1 MFVSMSLNLKIVS
14 PEKVVYEGPV
24 ERIVVP
30 GTSGEFEILVN
41 HAPII
46 STLEKGRLV
55 FHDSEGQHELMVNGG
70 FVEVQKNNVNI
81 CVEL

>member
-1 MFVSMSLNLKIVS
+1 MKIVS
-14 PEKVVYEGPV
+14 PEKVVFDGAV
-24 ERIVVP
+24 ERVVVP

-41 HAPII
+41 HEPII

-55 FHDSEGQHELMVNGG
+55 YQDSEGRHEQMVNGG

>member
-1 MFVSMSLNLKIVS
+1 MKIVS
-14 PEKVVYEGPV
+14 PEKVVFDGAV
-24 ERIVVP
+24 ELVVVP
-30 GTSGEFEILVN
+30 GTSGEFEILDN

-55 FHDSEGQHELMVNGG
+55 YQDSEGRHEQMVNGG

>member
-1 MFVSMSLNLKIVS
+1 MKIVS
-14 PEKVVYEGPV
+14 PEKVVFDGAV
-24 ERIVVP
+24 ERVVVP

-41 HAPII
+41 HAPVI
-46 STLEKGRLV
+46 STLEKVRPV
-55 FHDSEGQHELMVNGG
+55 YQDSEGRHEQMVNGG

>member
-1 MFVSMSLNLKIVS
+1 MKIVS
-14 PEKVVYEGPV
+14 PEKVVFDGPV
-24 ERIVVP
+24 ERVVVP
-30 GTSGEFEILVN
+30 GTSGEFEILDN

-55 FHDSEGQHELMVNGG
+55 YRDSEGRHEQMVNGG

>member
-1 MFVSMSLNLKIVS
+1 MSLNLKIVS
-14 PEKVVYEGPV
+14 PEKVVYDGTV
-24 ERIVVP
+24 ERVVVP

>member
-1 MFVSMSLNLKIVS
+1 MTLNLKIIS
-14 PEKVVYEGPV
+14 PEKVVFDGMV

-30 GTSGEFEILVN
+30 GTSGEFEILPN

-46 STLEKGRLV
+46 STLERGTIV
-55 FHDSEGQHELMVNGG
+55 YHDSQGMHDMAISGG
-70 FVEVQKNNVNI
+70 FVEVQKNNVNV

>member
-1 MFVSMSLNLKIVS
+1 MSLNLRIVS
-14 PEKVVYEGPV
+14 PEKVEFVGTV
-24 ERIVVP
+24 DRVVVP
-30 GTSGEFEILVN
+30 GASGEFEILTN

-46 STLEKGRLV
+46 STLDSGRII
-55 FHDSEGQHELMVNGG
+55 FFDSEGEHEVKAMGG

>member
-1 MFVSMSLNLKIVS
+1 MGLYLKIVS
-14 PEKVVYEGPV
+14 PEKIVFDGQV
-24 ERIVVP
+24 ERVVVP
-30 GTSGEFEILVN
+30 GTSGEFEILTD

-55 FHDSEGQHELMVNGG
+55 YQDSEGRHELMVNGG

>member
-1 MFVSMSLNLKIVS
+1 MSLELKIVS
-14 PEKVVYEGPV
+14 PAKIEYEGQDDRV
-24 ERIVVP
+24 VVP

-46 STLEKGRLV
+46 STLEKGRII
-55 FHDSEGQHELMVNGG
+55 FHDSEGTHEVNVSMG
-70 FVEVQKNNVNI
+70 FVEVQKNVVNI

>member
-1 MFVSMSLNLKIVS
+1 MSLNLKIVS
-14 PEKVVYEGPV
+14 PEKVVYEGSV
-24 ERIVVP
+24 ERVVVP

>member
-1 MFVSMSLNLKIVS
+1 MSLNLKIVS
-14 PEKVVYEGPV
+14 PEKVVYDGAV
-24 ERIVVP
+24 DRVVVP

-46 STLEKGRLV
+46 STLEKGKLV
-55 FHDSEGQHELMVNGG
+55 YQDSEGEHEVKTTGG

>member
-1 MFVSMSLNLKIVS
+1 MSLELKIVS
-14 PEKVVYEGPV
+14 PEKVEYEGKADRV
-24 ERIVVP
+24 VVP

-46 STLEKGRLV
+46 STLEKGRV
-55 FHDSEGQHELMVNGG
+55 IFHDSEGTHEMNISMG
-70 FVEVQKNNVNI
+70 FVEVQKNVVNV